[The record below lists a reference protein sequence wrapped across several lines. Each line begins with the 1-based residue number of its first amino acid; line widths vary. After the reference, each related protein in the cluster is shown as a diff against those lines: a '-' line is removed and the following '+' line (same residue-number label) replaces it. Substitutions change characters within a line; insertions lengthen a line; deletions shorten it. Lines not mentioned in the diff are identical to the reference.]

1 MKKMNLIICYII
13 SICEGVK
20 AVILRELSLF
30 IISVANIFLQFSFFD
45 RLLYSLTEQHIKN
58 VMMYT
63 ILKG

>member
-1 MKKMNLIICYII
+1 MNLIICYII
-13 SICEGVK
+13 SICEDVK

-45 RLLYSLTEQHIKN
+45 RLLYSLTEQYIKN

-63 ILKG
+63 VLKD

>member
-1 MKKMNLIICYII
+1 M
-13 SICEGVK
+13 
-20 AVILRELSLF
+20 RELSLF

-63 ILKG
+63 VLKG